1 MTAERDRELE
11 FARARAAR
19 RLAKLHPKDFERL
32 TIEELAKDLPMF
44 DHVEIERN

>member
-1 MTAERDRELE
+1 MTNPERDRELE

-32 TIEELAKDLPMF
+32 TIEELAKDLEA
-44 DHVEIERN
+44 DDA

>member
-32 TIEELAKDLPMF
+32 TIEELAKDLEEAES
-44 DHVEIERN
+44 DG